1 MLLGMDL
8 SVLIPTFAR
17 AQGVSRCVRAL
28 AGQLGPDAGVEVIV
42 GIDGPD
48 RGERQALDRVSGGLD
63 LRISQGEHA
72 GPAATRNRIID
83 LARGETLLLLND
95 DVVPAPDLLA
105 THRQAQRE
113 NPGAMVLGSAPFAVR
128 QTDERPDRLF
138 DRLIRETSM
147 VFFYDRMDDADPD
160 RDWGFRHAWTLNLSV
175 ATSLVREVGGFCESL
190 PGAAYE
196 DIELAWRLRERFGS
210 PVLYRPGAS
219 VTHEHW
225 YEPDA
230 YLEREASLGRDAWAL
245 AIANPACAAELFGR
259 DITDEREIEY
269 SAQYVERERAGCERL
284 RETFRSWG
292 DMPAAAAPE
301 SLVPALYEH
310 HLALK
315 RWHWRRGHLDA
326 ARACVQPV

>member
-1 MLLGMDL
+1 MDL

-17 AQGVSRCVRAL
+17 PEGVSRCVRAL
-28 AGQLGPDAGVEVIV
+28 AGQVGPGASVEVIV

-48 RGERQALDRVSGGLD
+48 QGEREALGAVSGGLD
-63 LRISQGEHA
+63 LRVSEGEHA
-72 GPAATRNRIID
+72 GPAATRNRIIA

-105 THRQAQRE
+105 THVRAQDTH
-113 NPGAMVLGSAPFAVR
+113 PGAMVLGGAPFAVR
-128 QTDERPDRLF
+128 AGDRLF

-147 VFFYDRMDDADPD
+147 VFFYDRMDQAEPG

-175 ATSLVREVGGFCESL
+175 SSSLVREVGGFCGSL

-196 DIELAWRLRERFGS
+196 DIELAWRLRERFGA

-219 VTHEHW
+219 VIHEHW
-225 YEPDA
+225 YEPDG
-230 YLEREASLGRDAWAL
+230 YLAREESLGRDAWAL
-245 AIANPACAAELFGR
+245 ALANPACADELFGR
-259 DITDEREIEY
+259 DITGEREIDY

-284 RETFRSWG
+284 RETFRSWARMSADSVPG
-292 DMPAAAAPE
+292 AI
-301 SLVPALYEH
+301 VPALYEH

-315 RWHWRRGHLDA
+315 RWHWRRGHLAA
-326 ARACVQPV
+326 ARARVQSV